1 MVSGP
6 GKIGRRSLGW
16 EGFRVRVW
24 TRFSWRREK
33 GSPGQG
39 GGGKRRPGAVRE
51 DAGRQTRRREGE
63 ARREVDRNNE
73 RPTNAIA
80 EFVIALN

>member
-33 GSPGQG
+33 GSPGKG
-39 GGGKRRPGAVRE
+39 GGGKRRPGAGRE
-51 DAGRQTRRREGE
+51 EAEAQARQGKATQTTRAREIDGAGKE
-63 ARREVDRNNE
+63 NH
-73 RPTNAIA
+73 
-80 EFVIALN
+80 

>member
-24 TRFSWRREK
+24 TRFESREEGM
-33 GSPGQG
+33 GSGVPVRGGRKQRHRQG
-39 GGGKRRPGAVRE
+39 KA
-51 DAGRQTRRREGE
+51 RQTTRAREIDGAGKE
-63 ARREVDRNNE
+63 NH
-73 RPTNAIA
+73 
-80 EFVIALN
+80 